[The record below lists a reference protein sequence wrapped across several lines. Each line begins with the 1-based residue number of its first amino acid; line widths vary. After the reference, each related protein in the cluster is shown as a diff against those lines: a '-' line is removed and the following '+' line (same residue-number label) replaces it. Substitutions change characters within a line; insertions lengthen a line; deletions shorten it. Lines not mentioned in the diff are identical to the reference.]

1 MGTRFGEH
9 EVKNS
14 DSDLNSSQIRHAMII
29 PVHADDEGMTFQQ
42 TVIRVRAFKHSGE
55 HV

>member
-1 MGTRFGEH
+1 MGTRFGDH
-9 EVKNS
+9 EAKNS
-14 DSDLNSSQIRHAMII
+14 DLDSNSSQIRYAMII
-29 PVHADDEGMTFQQ
+29 LVADDENMPCEQ